1 MRNSFNWGFALSFAG
16 KLVYA
21 LASFVQIPLF
31 SHLLGRE
38 SVGLVGFFSSLQ
50 VVIMLLEAGMSSA
63 LIRQIA
69 LHKGSFRKGR
79 ARGVR
84 YLDSLLISNLIAA
97 SVLGML
103 IALILHGLSPILAS
117 QWLTSSQLPV
127 TELSGAIA
135 LMGAFIGLNFPVF
148 LLQAALQGHE
158 RHLAL
163 NALYIVYSLVRVF
176 GVAFYIWLSDGGIVD
191 LFLGFLL
198 VQLAYLVMLLLVYF
212 WRPQPF
218 FGLRPGAAYLQRS
231 LAFSVKVLAL
241 SASSA
246 VILQYDKL
254 YLSAV
259 LPLAEFSDYAVAS
272 ALAGGAYIFSS
283 ALQAVLFPRFS
294 MLMAQGDS
302 REISR
307 IFVISVWGG
316 ALLVTSLAGWSAFH
330 MAIPLRMILP
340 SDLAAPVG
348 GLFPVLFLGSLL
360 QSVQCIPFAMLLA
373 SGRLHFVSV
382 MNWVAVP
389 LLLLA
394 VPLLYGWQGV
404 PGVAWVWLVY
414 NLCTL
419 VLLYRYVLSSDL
431 IIWRY
436 RIQGAGWLLLFT
448 LGSLLVSGLFS
459 LYDLAPLG
467 EMGALLM
474 AALPLLLMG
483 GMAVLMTVF
492 VHKKGYLQ

>member
-1 MRNSFNWGFALSFAG
+1 MKSNFNWSFALSFFG

-38 SVGLVGFFSSLQ
+38 SVGLIGFFSSLQ
-50 VVIMLLEAGMSSA
+50 VVILLLEAGMSSA

-69 LHKGSFRKGR
+69 VYKYSFMLGY

-84 YLDSLLISNLIAA
+84 YLDSLLISSLIAVA
-97 SVLGML
+97 ALGVLV
-103 IALILHGLSPILAS
+103 AVILHGLSPLLAS
-117 QWLTSSQLPV
+117 QWLTSSQLS
-127 TELSGAIA
+127 TAELSESIA
-135 LMGAFIGLNFPVF
+135 LMGAFIGLSFPVF
-148 LLQAALQGHE
+148 LLQAALQGYE
-158 RHLAL
+158 RHLVL

-176 GVAFYIWLSDGGIVD
+176 GVALYIGLSDGGIVD

-198 VQLAYLVMLLLVYF
+198 VQLAYLVMLLWVYF
-212 WRPQPF
+212 LRPQPF
-218 FGLRPGAAYLQRS
+218 FGARPGVAYLQRS
-231 LAFSVKVLAL
+231 LSFSVKVLAL

-259 LPLAEFSDYAVAS
+259 LPLAEFSGYAAAS

-294 MLMAQGDS
+294 TLMAQGN
-302 REISR
+302 RGEISR
-307 IFVISVWGG
+307 IFVLSVWCG
-316 ALLVTSLAGWSAFH
+316 ALLVTGLATWAAFH
-330 MAIPLRMILP
+330 VAIPLRMILP
-340 SDLAAPVG
+340 DDLAAPVG
-348 GLFPVLFLGSLL
+348 SLFPVLFLGSLL

-382 MNWVAVP
+382 MNWIAVP

-404 PGVAWVWLVY
+404 SGVAWVWLVY

-419 VLLYRYVLSSDL
+419 VLLYHYVLGSDL
-431 IIWRY
+431 IVWRC
-436 RIQGAGWLLLFT
+436 RMQGGGWLALFALACLLF
-448 LGSLLVSGLFS
+448 SGLCS
-459 LYDLAPLG
+459 LYDPAPLG
-467 EMGALLM
+467 EVGALLM
-474 AALPLLLMG
+474 TALPLLLMG
-483 GMAVLMTVF
+483 GMALLLTAF
-492 VHKKGYLQ
+492 VYKKGYLN